1 MSTFTV
7 YMSEPSQ
14 LLFELAERD
23 TRMYCAL
30 DLNSN
35 KFIYTNPAFQAF
47 FDLKSEEDNPSF
59 LYNLIHEDDRAYV
72 KAMFDTLE
80 PLVLK
85 EKMEF
90 RVVLRGILYYLSISM
105 LLFQNTPNDA
115 ILTGYIEDIT
125 GFKQTQDTLLA
136 LSNKKNAVLNILSH
150 DLAGPL
156 GSIQNYTYLL
166 AKKVNPEDKLTNTVI
181 SSIDSISKRCIK
193 LIQEFVKM
201 EFLESTGVDLVKSRY
216 NLVKIVGSFMEDYLR
231 QQHALR
237 KEVVFT
243 YEQDLV
249 FAEVDDTK
257 LMQVINNLLSNAL
270 KFTPD
275 QGKIEVM
282 VSKEGENARIVVKDN
297 GIGIPEKFHATL
309 FEKFSKARRPGI
321 KGENSVG
328 LGMSIIKTIV
338 EWHHGQIWFE
348 SEEGKGT
355 AFYIEIPGCE

>member
-1 MSTFTV
+1 ML
-7 YMSEPSQ
+7 EPSQ
-14 LLFELAERD
+14 LLFEIAERD

-30 DLNSN
+30 DLNSK

-47 FDLKSEEDNPSF
+47 FDFKLEEDNPSF
-59 LYNLIHEDDRAYV
+59 FYSLIHEDDRAYV
-72 KAMFDTLE
+72 KAMFDALE

-85 EKMEF
+85 EKIEF
-90 RVVLRGILYYLSISM
+90 RVVFRSILYYLSINM
-105 LLFQNTPNDA
+105 LLLENTPNDA
-115 ILTGYIEDIT
+115 ILTGYIENIT
-125 GFKQTQDTLLA
+125 GLKQTQDTLLA

-166 AKKVNPEDKLTNTVI
+166 AKKANPEDKLINTVI

-201 EFLESTGVDLVKSRY
+201 EFLESTGVEMVKSRY
-216 NLVKIVGSFMEDYLR
+216 NLIKIVGSFMEEYLR
-231 QQHALR
+231 EQHALK
-237 KEVVFT
+237 KEVVFK

-275 QGKIEVM
+275 QGKIEVI
-282 VSKEGENARIVVKDN
+282 VSKVGENARIVVKDN

-338 EWHHGQIWFE
+338 EWHNGQIWFE

-355 AFYIEIPGCE
+355 TFYVEIPGCE

>member
-1 MSTFTV
+1 ML
-7 YMSEPSQ
+7 EPSQ

-23 TRMYCAL
+23 SRIYCAL
-30 DLNSN
+30 DLKSN
-35 KFIYTNPAFQAF
+35 KFVYTNPAFQAF
-47 FDLKSEEDNPSF
+47 FNLNPEEAKPSF
-59 LYNLIHEDDRAYV
+59 LYSLIHEDDRAYV
-72 KAMFDTLE
+72 KAMFDALE
-80 PLVLK
+80 PLVIQ
-85 EKMEF
+85 EKMEVRIVF
-90 RVVLRGILYYLSISM
+90 RDILYYLSINM
-105 LLFQNTPNDA
+105 LLMENTPDNR
-115 ILTGYIEDIT
+115 ILTGYIEDVT

-156 GSIQNYTYLL
+156 GSIQNYIYLL
-166 AKKVNPEDKLTNTVI
+166 AKQANPEDKLANTVI

-201 EFLESTGVDLVKSRY
+201 EFLESTGVDMVKSRY

-231 QQHALR
+231 QQHALN
-237 KEVVFT
+237 KEVIFKYT
-243 YEQDLV
+243 QDLV

-275 QGKIEVM
+275 QGKIEVI
-282 VSKEGENARIVVKDN
+282 VSKEGDNARIVVKDN

-338 EWHHGQIWFE
+338 EWHNGQIWFE